1 LQKNLEKTITHKQDN
16 SSKIS
21 SFKKEV
27 DENHAN
33 IPKIISEIE
42 NKLKRFSNTDYTIIR
57 TN

>member
-1 LQKNLEKTITHKQDN
+1 MTQKQDN

-33 IPKIISEIE
+33 IPKVISEIE
-42 NKLKRFSNTDYTIIR
+42 NKLKK
-57 TN
+57 

>member
-1 LQKNLEKTITHKQDN
+1 MTQKQDN

-57 TN
+57 LN